1 LKREIIRKNCFNE
14 IEMNTDLKEIARQFR
29 LEGIVKEVVP
39 LGEGFIND
47 TFIIKTEGDSPAYI
61 LQRKNKKVFSP
72 IPAMMENIEKVCSH
86 IKSKVLEAGGDPMR
100 EAMTVIPANDGKL
113 YFLDEEEEYW
123 AVSLFIDDTIAYE
136 TAETPELAY
145 SGGKG
150 IGKFQALVS
159 DLKEPL
165 TDILP
170 GFHNI
175 RIRYEQWDDVLR
187 RDPVGRKAKV
197 AEEISWI
204 ESRRNEMMD
213 FWKMVEDGTIPT
225 RVSHNDTK
233 INNILFDKKG
243 EVLCVIDLDTVLNS
257 TVLNDFG
264 DAMRYYTNTGK
275 EDDTN
280 LDNVSMDMEIFK
292 AFARGYLEEAGSFL
306 TQKEKEYLA
315 FSARYITYEQVLRFL
330 MDYIDG
336 DNYYKT
342 KSEDH
347 NLVRTRAQYKLL
359 TSIKEQ
365 YDEMK
370 KVISELIS

>member
-1 LKREIIRKNCFNE
+1 
-14 IEMNTDLKEIARQFR
+14 MNTDLTEIAGKFQ
-29 LEGIVKEVVP
+29 LDGKIDEVTQ

-47 TFIIKTEGDSPAYI
+47 TFIIKTEGNSPSYI
-61 LQRKNKKVFSP
+61 LQRKNKNVFSP
-72 IPAMMENIEKVCSH
+72 IPAMMENIQKVCNH
-86 IKSKVLEAGGDPMR
+86 IKAKVEKAGGDPMR
-100 EAMTVIPANDGKL
+100 EAMTIIPAHDGKL
-113 YFLDEEEEYW
+113 YYLDQDDEYW
-123 AVSLFIDDTIAYE
+123 AVSLFIDDTIAYDA
-136 TAETPELAY
+136 AETPELAY
-145 SGGKG
+145 AGGKG
-150 IGKFQALVS
+150 VGKFQSQVA

-175 RIRYEQWDDVLR
+175 RIRFEQWDDVLQ

-197 AEEISWI
+197 QEEIDWI
-204 ESRRNEMMD
+204 DSRREEMLS
-213 FWKMVEDGTIPT
+213 FWKLVEDGTIPT

-233 INNILFDKKG
+233 INNILFDKNG

-264 DAMRYYTNTGK
+264 DAIRFYTNTGK
-275 EDDTN
+275 EDDEN
-280 LDNVSMDMEIFK
+280 LDNVSMDMEIFG
-292 AFARGYLEEAGSFL
+292 AFTKGYLEEAASFL
-306 TQKEKEYLA
+306 TEKELEYLA
-315 FSARYITYEQVLRFL
+315 FSAKYITYEQVLRFL

-359 TSIKEQ
+359 TDMEEKFNAMNAAIKELVQ
-365 YDEMK
+365 
-370 KVISELIS
+370 